1 MREDFSRKTVQRLKT
16 RAGNVCSFP
25 DCNTPTSGPS
35 EESATQTANTGV
47 AAHICA
53 ASQGKGARRRLDVS
67 KFDVKLLSNYSNAI
81 WMCSTHAKLIDT
93 DEVRFTVE
101 MLRRWRELAE
111 LRASLSHAMGRSIQL
126 ELRRGREVPL
136 AEVKR
141 VASQSDPPTLNDMC
155 TAVLDSC
162 IVDVW
167 GKELGLAVRDLVG
180 ELMLN
185 AFQHGV
191 ASQFKLDI
199 DRSRVLIESN
209 DAPYSFGQLLD
220 DSKCRGG
227 QRAAVSLMKLS
238 DRLITSYRREAN
250 SNILEIAFVT
260 SCAQVLRATTCSI
273 EHFDFLTALE
283 PTGQLP
289 TVYSSCETIYI
300 VLNPGNHLI
309 PSAARSLSERL
320 KALAAEKKRLVLI
333 GSDISEGVVYTLK
346 SAFPDMRVVQI

>member
-1 MREDFSRKTVQRLKT
+1 MREDFNQDTIQKLKT
-16 RAGNVCSFP
+16 RAGNICSFP
-25 DCNTPTSGPS
+25 NCNTPTCGPS

-53 ASQGKGARRRLDVS
+53 ASRGKGARRRLDVS
-67 KFDVKLLSNYSNAI
+67 KFDVKLLSDYSNGI

-101 MLRRWRELAE
+101 MLRRWRELSE
-111 LRASLSHAMGRSIQL
+111 LRAKLSHAMGRSIQL
-126 ELRRGREVPL
+126 ELRRGCDVPL

-141 VASQSDPPTLNDMC
+141 SVSQSDDHTLNDMC

-167 GKELGLAVRDLVG
+167 GRDLGLAVRDLVG
-180 ELMLN
+180 ELMIN
-185 AFQHGV
+185 AFLHGG

-199 DRSRVLIESN
+199 DQNRVLIESN

-227 QRAAVSLMKLS
+227 RQAAASLMRLS

-250 SNILEIAFVT
+250 SNVLEIVFIA

-273 EHFDFLTALE
+273 THSDFVMALQE
-283 PTGQLP
+283 PDQLP
-289 TVYSSCETIYI
+289 TIYDSCETIYV
-300 VLNPGNHLI
+300 VLPPENHFI
-309 PSAARSLSERL
+309 PSVARSFSESL
-320 KALAAEKKRLVLI
+320 KALAATNKRMVLI
-333 GSDISEGVVYTLK
+333 GSDISEGVIYTLK
-346 SAFPDMRVVQI
+346 DAFPSMQVVQV